1 MTTSVQTLYQIRDSL
16 IEEGVSPDTA
26 EVFARL
32 FPFFK
37 EYAYGVSIQQA
48 ARFMDRSGKQVRRQF
63 KELTEKGYL
72 DRYHYRA
79 WGITNEMKERFD
91 GET

>member
-1 MTTSVQTLYQIRDSL
+1 MTMLLQRLYDIKETL

-32 FPFFK
+32 FPFFR

-48 ARFMDRSGKQVRRQF
+48 AKFLDRSAKQVRRQF
-63 KELTEKGYL
+63 HELTEKGYL
-72 DRYHYRA
+72 DRLHYRA
-79 WGITNEMKERFD
+79 WGIASEMKEKFD